1 MYLAGGTRNT
11 AAVGAAVTLGGLA
24 TVIHGIIH
32 NNPAHSA
39 GGGFLA
45 LAGLTVI
52 ALVVIRLWVT
62 DTRDERRTLAA
73 AQREAQGRKD
83 TYLAAKAALEN
94 ERGRLSRDM
103 AAERAS
109 LDARL
114 RAEREA
120 VAADFEERRAAL
132 IAETMEATLLMVH
145 NGTLTPPPSAT
156 LIPFPRQQA
165 EPQPERGR
173 SREHGV
179 VGP

>member
-1 MYLAGGTRNT
+1 MYLAGSTRNT
-11 AAVGAAVTLGGLA
+11 AATGAAVTLGGLA
-24 TVIHGIIH
+24 TVIHGIIR

-39 GGGFLA
+39 GGGFVA

-52 ALVVIRLWVT
+52 ALVVLHQWIT

-94 ERGRLSRDM
+94 EQGRLNRDM
-103 AAERAS
+103 AAERAN

-114 RAEREA
+114 KAEREA
-120 VAADFEERRAAL
+120 IAADFEERRAAL

-145 NGTLTPPPSAT
+145 NGNLAPQPSAK
-156 LIPFPRQQA
+156 LIQFPHQQT
-165 EPQPERGR
+165 ERQPER

>member
-1 MYLAGGTRNT
+1 MYLAGSTRNT
-11 AAVGAAVTLGGLA
+11 AATGAAVTLGGLA
-24 TVIHGIIH
+24 TVIHGIIR

-39 GGGFLA
+39 GGGFVA

-52 ALVVIRLWVT
+52 ALVVLHQWIT
-62 DTRDERRTLAA
+62 DTRDERRALAA

-94 ERGRLSRDM
+94 EQGRLNRDM
-103 AAERAS
+103 AAERAN

-114 RAEREA
+114 KAEREA

-145 NGTLTPPPSAT
+145 NGSLAPQPSAK
-156 LIPFPRQQA
+156 LIQFPHQQT
-165 EPQPERGR
+165 ERQPER